1 MSVPVREVRRD
12 DNSNRALRRI
22 VRNHRGFEKTI
33 KDALEHCAR
42 GGPSPTS
49 GRTPGLEGKPE
60 DRPRLP
66 WNRKRRRRRQ
76 YATAIM
82 NLSLRCCSVSSGT
95 PNLRQSR
102 NFATRCGDW
111 KSWSHQA
118 TALGPDEWIEP
129 AKRWRRHSV
138 CLLRACWRART
149 AALPVSRST
158 RPLKRGSIPAC
169 PSQPGGE
176 GRRRLPNGVGM
187 SRADLAALACV
198 RGRGV
203 SSSSAPSQS
212 RMANHCHIANPEH
225 RKLRLLPDRQTGR
238 ESFRWPAAKAEG
250 TLQNT
255 GRIVR
260 STNAGRTNPGWR
272 RGQPAGRSS
281 LSGPGSVLDRFPR
294 LPIVRRSTDRKA
306 RS

>member
-12 DNSNRALRRI
+12 DNANRALRRI

-129 AKRWRRHSV
+129 AKRWCRHSV

-158 RPLKRGSIPAC
+158 RPLKRGVDSGLPV
-169 PSQPGGE
+169 STWRRRTEEVSEWHRHEPGGPRSLGMRSRTRRFIGLGAVSVAHGE
-176 GRRRLPNGVGM
+176 PLPYRQPRTSEAATPAGSANRQGVIPVAGRQGGRY
-187 SRADLAALACV
+187 AA
-198 RGRGV
+198 
-203 SSSSAPSQS
+203 
-212 RMANHCHIANPEH
+212 EH
-225 RKLRLLPDRQTGR
+225 R
-238 ESFRWPAAKAEG
+238 
-250 TLQNT
+250 
-255 GRIVR
+255 
-260 STNAGRTNPGWR
+260 
-272 RGQPAGRSS
+272 
-281 LSGPGSVLDRFPR
+281 
-294 LPIVRRSTDRKA
+294 TDRPVHERRENEPGIA
-306 RS
+306 PWSAG